1 MDIDQPALLLGAA
14 LACGLMIGVERGW
27 RLRELDAGS
36 RVAGIRTFTLLGTGG
51 GLAALLGPLLSPA
64 VSAVLAAA
72 LAGVVVTG
80 FLRVDDQRDA
90 TSFVAALIALTLGLL
105 AGAGQPAL
113 AVAAGAVT
121 TLVLAM
127 RSELH
132 GFINR
137 LNTTDVRAFARYA
150 VIAAAVLP
158 FLPNRQMGPL
168 DAWNPFKLWMV
179 IVLVTGFSFAGYVAN
194 RTVGARRGVLATAVI
209 GGAYSSTAVTQS
221 LARRLGKGEQGPLNA
236 GIALA
241 SGVMFCRVLVLV
253 ALLAPSALPA
263 MLVVAGPATLTAL
276 GLALLAWVRA
286 AKQEQGSGEVPRNPI
301 ELLPA
306 FGFVAIV
313 AVSAIIAI
321 WAQREFGE
329 SGVAMSL
336 FLTGSFD
343 VDASIVTLSGL
354 PPTAISRELGALALG
369 GTIVINMA
377 VKMLVNVL
385 YAGRPGWPATAML
398 AASTAVLLATLV
410 WRALALGLV

>member
-1 MDIDQPALLLGAA
+1 MDISQPALLLGAA

-27 RLRELDAGS
+27 RLRELDAGE
-36 RVAGIRTFTLLGTGG
+36 RVAGIRTFTLLGLGG
-51 GLAALLGPLLSPA
+51 GVAALLGQLLSPMI
-64 VSAVLAAA
+64 SAVLAAA

-80 FLRVDDQRDA
+80 FLRVDGQRDA
-90 TSFVAALIALTLGLL
+90 TSFVAALIALALGLL
-105 AGAGQPAL
+105 AGAGQPAT

-132 GFINR
+132 GFVNR

-168 DAWNPFKLWMV
+168 DAWNPFKLWLV

-221 LARRLGKGEQGPLNA
+221 LARRLGKGEGGPLNA

-253 ALLAPSALPA
+253 AVLAPSALPA
-263 MLVVAGPATLTAL
+263 MLIVAGPATFAA
-276 GLALLAWVRA
+276 LALALVAWLRA
-286 AKQEQGSGEVPRNPI
+286 AKQEQGSGDVPRNPI

-354 PPTAISRELGALALG
+354 PAAAISRDLAALALG

-377 VKMLVNVL
+377 VKMLVNAL
-385 YAGRPGWPATAML
+385 YAGRKGWPATAML
-398 AASTAVLLATLV
+398 AASTTVLLATLA
-410 WRALALGLV
+410 WRAVALGLI

>member
-1 MDIDQPALLLGAA
+1 MAGHLTGAMDISQPALLLGAA

-27 RLRELDAGS
+27 RLRELDAGT

-51 GLAALLGPLLSPA
+51 GVAALLGVLISPA
-64 VSAVLAAA
+64 ITAVLAAA
-72 LAGVVVTG
+72 LAGLVIIG
-80 FLRVDDQRDA
+80 FLRDEDRRDA
-90 TSFVAALIALTLGLL
+90 TSFVAALIALALGLL

-132 GFINR
+132 GFVNR

-221 LARRLGKGEQGPLNA
+221 LARRLGKGEGGPLNA

-241 SGVMFCRVLVLV
+241 SAVMFCRVLVLV
-253 ALLAPSALPA
+253 AVLAPSALPA
-263 MLVVAGPATLTAL
+263 MLVVAGPATLAA
-276 GLALLAWVRA
+276 LALALVAWVRA
-286 AKQEQGSGEVPRNPI
+286 AKVEQGSSDVPRNPI

-321 WAQREFGE
+321 WA
-329 SGVAMSL
+329 
-336 FLTGSFD
+336 
-343 VDASIVTLSGL
+343 
-354 PPTAISRELGALALG
+354 
-369 GTIVINMA
+369 
-377 VKMLVNVL
+377 
-385 YAGRPGWPATAML
+385 
-398 AASTAVLLATLV
+398 
-410 WRALALGLV
+410 